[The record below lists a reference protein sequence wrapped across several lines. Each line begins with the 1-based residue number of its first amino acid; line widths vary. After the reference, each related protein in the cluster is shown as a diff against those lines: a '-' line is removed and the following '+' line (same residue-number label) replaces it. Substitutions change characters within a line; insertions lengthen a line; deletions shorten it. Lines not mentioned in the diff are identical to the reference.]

1 MERRRYL
8 WHVFQANWLVDLYS
22 TSTVSSSFSSRSIT
36 QLFRKRRTSTSVNIL
51 NLVATRMKTILSDD
65 VQDVLMLAACLG
77 RPVFSVDLLQHV
89 VWCRLILIILAAPW
103 TLPKKMVSFNFLPR
117 SDRVDLFMIGFIM
130 RRGLF
135 LNTGRWQDDVSPTR
149 DHERRRLWQ
158 ILSTSQLDT
167 PIVLIVNQLILG
179 GVGKI
184 EHNQAENNKVAAL
197 CLQGDAIVSNRFGH
211 QLRQT
216 GHIAGHTRHT
226 LLAFWLYREPQTV
239 VWLMPL
245 GLWESCIPTSFFK
258 VIDLHHCL
266 PWRLLKRPYSM
277 V

>member
-1 MERRRYL
+1 
-8 WHVFQANWLVDLYS
+8 
-22 TSTVSSSFSSRSIT
+22 
-36 QLFRKRRTSTSVNIL
+36 
-51 NLVATRMKTILSDD
+51 
-65 VQDVLMLAACLG
+65 MLAACLG

-197 CLQGDAIVSNRFGH
+197 CLQAARKATQSSAIASAISYVKQGISLVTQGTRYWHFGSTESH
-211 QLRQT
+211 R
-216 GHIAGHTRHT
+216 
-226 LLAFWLYREPQTV
+226 
-239 VWLMPL
+239 PL
-245 GLWESCIPTSFFK
+245 C
-258 VIDLHHCL
+258 D
-266 PWRLLKRPYSM
+266 
-277 V
+277 